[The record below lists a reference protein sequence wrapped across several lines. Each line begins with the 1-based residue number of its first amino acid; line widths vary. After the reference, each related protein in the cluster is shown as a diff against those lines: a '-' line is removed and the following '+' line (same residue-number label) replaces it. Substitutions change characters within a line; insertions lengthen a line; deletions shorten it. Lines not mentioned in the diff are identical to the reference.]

1 MTEQWVAGIALGLT
15 AAGLGVLVHRLTHA
29 AAAGRLA
36 RNHLVGLRIARTL
49 ADDAS
54 WASGH
59 LAALTWTRRT
69 AVGVGALGLLTV
81 PAALTA
87 PGRGLVLGGV
97 AILALLLGL
106 ALAVRDAHRALG

>member
-1 MTEQWVAGIALGLT
+1 MSEQAVAGIALGLT

-29 AAAGRLA
+29 AASGRLA

-54 WASGH
+54 WAAGH

-69 AVGVGALGLLTV
+69 AIGAGTLGLLTV
-81 PAALTA
+81 PVALA
-87 PGRGLVLGGV
+87 SPVWGV
-97 AILALLLGL
+97 ALGAAAIVGL
-106 ALAVRDAHRALG
+106 IAGLGLAVRDAHRALG